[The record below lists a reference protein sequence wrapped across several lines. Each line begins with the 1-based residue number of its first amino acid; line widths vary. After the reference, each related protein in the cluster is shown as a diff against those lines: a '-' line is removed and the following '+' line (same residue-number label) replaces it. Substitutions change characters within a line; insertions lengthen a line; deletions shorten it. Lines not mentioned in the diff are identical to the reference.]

1 MGVSYTKKDFVSK
14 QEVRWCPG
22 CGDYAILSAVQ
33 KTLPE
38 LGIPREKFVFI
49 SGIGCS
55 SRFPYYM
62 NTYGFHTIHGR
73 APAFATGL
81 ALSRPDLSV
90 WVITGDGDGLSIGGN
105 HLVHALRRNININ
118 ILLFN
123 NQTYGLTKGQYSPT
137 SHKGTISKSTP
148 FGSIDRPFS
157 PLSLALGAGAT
168 FAART
173 HDKDQR
179 HMGMIFER
187 AVQHPG
193 AAFIE
198 IYQNCVIFNKDVF
211 EDRIGKEERH
221 ENLVFLEDQAPL
233 LFGKEKEYGLRIND
247 LVPEKVSVK
256 EAGLEEVHIHRE
268 NLPTSNYAFLL
279 SQLDYPKLPQVM
291 GVLYDKQEPAYEE
304 ELARQSEELKKE
316 RGIAELEKLL
326 RQGDTWQVA

>member
-1 MGVSYTKKDFVSK
+1 MGTSYTKKDFVSD

-22 CGDYAILSAVQ
+22 CGDYTILSAMQ

-38 LGIPREKFVFI
+38 LGFPREKFVFI

-55 SRFPYYM
+55 SRFPYYI

-81 ALSRPDLSV
+81 ALSRPDLSI

-105 HLVHALRRNININ
+105 HLIHALRRNININ

-137 SHKGTISKSTP
+137 SHKGTISKSSP
-148 FGSIDRPFS
+148 LGSIDTPFS

-173 HDKDQR
+173 HDKDQK
-179 HMGMIFER
+179 HMAAIFQR
-187 AVQHPG
+187 AAQHKG

-221 ENLVFLEDQAPL
+221 EHLLLLEDQKPL
-233 LFGKEKEYGLRIND
+233 LFGREKEYGLRMKQM
-247 LVPEKVSVK
+247 LAEKISVK
-256 EAGLEEVHIHRE
+256 EKGVDDVHIHKE
-268 NLPTSNYAFLL
+268 DPGNSNYAFSL
-279 SQLDYPKLPQVM
+279 SQLEHPHFPQAM
-291 GVLYDKQEPAYEE
+291 GVLYAHEKAAYQEEFAKQNEKLREKKG
-304 ELARQSEELKKE
+304 ARD
-316 RGIAELEKLL
+316 LEKLL
-326 RQGDTWQVA
+326 RQGDTWEIH